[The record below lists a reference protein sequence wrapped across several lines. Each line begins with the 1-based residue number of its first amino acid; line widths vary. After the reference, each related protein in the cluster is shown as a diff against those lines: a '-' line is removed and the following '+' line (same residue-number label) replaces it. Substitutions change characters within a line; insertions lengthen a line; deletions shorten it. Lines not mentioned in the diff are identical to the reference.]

1 MLMLK
6 IYTDKAPK
14 PIGPYS
20 QAVLAG
26 GLIFISGQLGI
37 DPQTGELKQGIEEQ
51 TRQALIN
58 ISHILAQAGSSLSG
72 IVNVSAYLTNMDEY
86 QLFNNIYTEFF
97 IDHAPS
103 RSVVGVN
110 TLPRN
115 ALVEIEAVALV
126 S

>member
-1 MLMLK
+1 MLK

-37 DPQTGELKQGIEEQ
+37 DPQTGELNHGIEEQ

-72 IVNVSAYLTNMDEY
+72 IVNVSAYITNMDEY

-97 IDHAPS
+97 MDHAPS
-103 RSVVGVN
+103 RSVVGVSA
-110 TLPRN
+110 LPRN

>member
-1 MLMLK
+1 MLK

-37 DPQTGELKQGIEEQ
+37 DPVTGELKQGIEEQ

-72 IVNVSAYLTNMDEY
+72 IVNVTAYILSMDEY
-86 QLFNNIYTEFF
+86 PLFNNIYTEFF
-97 IDHAPS
+97 IDNAPS
-103 RSVVGVN
+103 RSVVGVSA
-110 TLPRN
+110 LPRN

>member
-1 MLMLK
+1 MLK

-20 QAVLAG
+20 QAILAG

-37 DPQTGELKQGIEEQ
+37 DPETGELRQGIEEQ
-51 TRQALIN
+51 TRQTLIN
-58 ISHILAQAGSSLSG
+58 ISHILAQAGSSLNG
-72 IVNVSAYLTNMDEY
+72 IVKITTYLSNMNEY
-86 QLFNNIYTEFF
+86 PLFNNIYTEFF
-97 IDHAPS
+97 SEHTPA
-103 RSVVGVN
+103 RSVIGVSS
-110 TLPRN
+110 LPRN

>member
-1 MLMLK
+1 MLK

-37 DPQTGELKQGIEEQ
+37 DPETGELKQGIEEQ

-72 IVNVSAYLTNMDEY
+72 IVNVTAYILSMDEY
-86 QLFNNIYTEFF
+86 PLFNNIYTEFF
-97 IDHAPS
+97 IDNAPS
-103 RSVVGVN
+103 RSVVGVSA
-110 TLPRN
+110 LPRN